1 MKQSEEYRS
10 RHSMEVPG
18 KSKEVP
24 GKSTEAPDNCQELPW
39 SRKKSLYGCHE
50 NAAWQQL
57 TDRQLR
63 RMAIAYQLGTS
74 EQFVG
79 RALRDMARR
88 DDVVVATKFLPR
100 TEEEIQQGIDG
111 RRHVLNNINSSLEHL
126 GMDYVDLYIYHIW
139 DYKYVDAE
147 TAGTY

>member
-18 KSKEVP
+18 KSTEVP
-24 GKSTEAPDNCQELPW
+24 GGCTEVPDNCQELPW

-63 RMAIAYQLGTS
+63 RMAMSSGD
-74 EQFVG
+74 FVPVKFHDYG
-79 RALRDMARR
+79 FC
-88 DDVVVATKFLPR
+88 AT
-100 TEEEIQQGIDG
+100 DG
-111 RRHVLNNINSSLEHL
+111 NEL
-126 GMDYVDLYIYHIW
+126 
-139 DYKYVDAE
+139 
-147 TAGTY
+147 

>member
-18 KSKEVP
+18 KSTEVPGKSTEAP

-39 SRKKSLYGCHE
+39 SRKKPLYGCHE

-63 RMAIAYQLGTS
+63 RWFWNKS
-74 EQFVG
+74 
-79 RALRDMARR
+79 
-88 DDVVVATKFLPR
+88 
-100 TEEEIQQGIDG
+100 
-111 RRHVLNNINSSLEHL
+111 LNIL
-126 GMDYVDLYIYHIW
+126 
-139 DYKYVDAE
+139 
-147 TAGTY
+147 

>member
-18 KSKEVP
+18 KSTEAP

-39 SRKKSLYGCHE
+39 SRKKPLYGCHE

-63 RMAIAYQLGTS
+63 RMAI
-74 EQFVG
+74 EQIRHFVWVKG
-79 RALRDMARR
+79 HVFSSSSSIRD
-88 DDVVVATKFLPR
+88 
-100 TEEEIQQGIDG
+100 
-111 RRHVLNNINSSLEHL
+111 
-126 GMDYVDLYIYHIW
+126 
-139 DYKYVDAE
+139 
-147 TAGTY
+147 

>member
-18 KSKEVP
+18 KSTEVP
-24 GKSTEAPDNCQELPW
+24 GGCTEVPDNCQELPW

-63 RMAIAYQLGTS
+63 RMAI
-74 EQFVG
+74 EQMSDDTKC
-79 RALRDMARR
+79 ASRDM
-88 DDVVVATKFLPR
+88 
-100 TEEEIQQGIDG
+100 
-111 RRHVLNNINSSLEHL
+111 SSVSPLQ
-126 GMDYVDLYIYHIW
+126 
-139 DYKYVDAE
+139 
-147 TAGTY
+147 

>member
-18 KSKEVP
+18 KSTEVP
-24 GKSTEAPDNCQELPW
+24 GGCTEVPDNCQELPW

-63 RMAIAYQLGTS
+63 R
-74 EQFVG
+74 VG
-79 RALRDMARR
+79 QGMRFFCYRN
-88 DDVVVATKFLPR
+88 DVITKEPSPLLA
-100 TEEEIQQGIDG
+100 Q
-111 RRHVLNNINSSLEHL
+111 
-126 GMDYVDLYIYHIW
+126 
-139 DYKYVDAE
+139 
-147 TAGTY
+147 